1 MPPRTELP
9 SSPVNA
15 FTRDEILELAQ
26 RSPQC
31 VRAHDRD
38 GWLDLFSDD
47 AAIEDP
53 VGSPAAPKSTGVLAR
68 FWDAFIQ
75 PNEISFDVSADY
87 TFANATLRDALIHT
101 VTPSGVSVDVEA
113 YLEYRITVRAGVRKV
128 ERMRAFWSLRKMVL
142 FVMKSGPRAW
152 FAMTGLFANMIR
164 HLGIRWVARY
174 LASLWRTVGERG
186 AHTVN
191 AIAKALNDR
200 DEARLATIFASNA
213 AIERAG
219 TLFRPEDLVNSLAP
233 GSTIAIEAPVV
244 AGYHCAFR
252 YVVSAPDAAPAR
264 GIGIL
269 SFDAGSLSPT
279 GLVLS
284 T

>member
-1 MPPRTELP
+1 MTD
-9 SSPVNA
+9 
-15 FTRDEILELAQ
+15 FTRDEILALVQ
-26 RSPQC
+26 RSPEC
-31 VRAHDRD
+31 VAAHDRG
-38 GWLDLFSDD
+38 GWLDLFTDES
-47 AAIEDP
+47 AIEDP
-53 VGSPAAPKSTGVLAR
+53 VGSPPAPKSTGVLAR
-68 FWDAFIQ
+68 FWDAFIA
-75 PNEISFDVSADY
+75 PNKIAFDVSADH
-87 TFANATLRDALIHT
+87 TFANCTLRDAVIHT
-101 VTPSGVSVDVEA
+101 TTPSGVSVDVEA
-113 YLEYRITVRAGVRKV
+113 YLEYRLTTRDGVHKV

-164 HLGIRWVARY
+164 QLGIGWVASY

-186 AHTVN
+186 AHTIN

-200 DEARLATIFASNA
+200 DEARLATIFAPNA
-213 AIERAG
+213 AIERNGA
-219 TLFRPEDLVNSLAP
+219 LFRPEDLVASLAQ
-233 GSTIAIEAPVV
+233 GSTVTIEAPIV

-252 YVVSAPDAAPAR
+252 YRVDAPDAEPAR

-269 SFDAGSLSPT
+269 SFAPGSLSPT